1 MRSTIAR
8 NIIGTLVVL
17 CLVLGVVIH
26 YLKSEDGDRRPAP
39 QRITQLSGIRLGMLP
54 TDVTLLLGRPSIA
67 GSTEIDE
74 SGQAHLTYI
83 YAKDHNADYA
93 LNITFYGPSRL
104 SVQAVV
110 VCENGGLSSLLG
122 LDRYSSEPA
131 VLGALGTPSHSSIRG
146 DGLEKVISYDAWNA
160 SFKIARGKVVGI
172 CIHQGK
178 FIQYDKESQVP
189 LRPQVSAQAS

>member
-8 NIIGTLVVL
+8 NIIGALVVL
-17 CLVLGVVIH
+17 CLVLGAGIH
-26 YLKSEDGDRRPAP
+26 YLKSDDGDRRPSP
-39 QRITQLSGIRLGMLP
+39 QRISQLSGIRLGMLP
-54 TDVTLLLGRPSIA
+54 TDATLLLGRPSA
-67 GSTEIDE
+67 GGNTEINE
-74 SGQAHLTYI
+74 SAQAHLTYI
-83 YAKDHNADYA
+83 YKNDHNADYA

-104 SVQAVV
+104 SMQAVV

-131 VLGALGTPSHSSIRG
+131 VLGALGTPSHSSIRS

-160 SFKIARGKVVGI
+160 SFKITRGKVVGI

-189 LRPQVSAQAS
+189 LRTQVSAQAS